1 MSMRDETITRL
12 FDSTSIHFEIP
23 KYQRAY
29 SWEKEQWRQFLQ
41 DLKDAESGYYLGH
54 FLFES
59 DKSRLWVID
68 GQQRLTT
75 CVIFVRAAIDVL
87 SARADGDFA
96 REIRILRR
104 RFLIDDDLGPRLK
117 AVHFD
122 NPVFQ
127 DCIVSGEAEPGTFI
141 TKSSKNMV
149 DAKKY
154 FIDEMQQVGD
164 AAKVLELV
172 QRMEDAVITRFDVE
186 DKAMAARI
194 FAFQNDRGKELT
206 QLESIKAFLMLT
218 VYTKGKSSLKGITVE
233 LIDEQFARIYETIMR
248 SELDEDQV
256 LTHYWRARNGYGV
269 GRVAEEVKKQLSL
282 AINPTEWVRT
292 FVREL
297 ADAFSF
303 VAEFSIDSG
312 EYSVRLRLLNNM
324 ALSYPVLIR
333 ARLKGVKADSVA
345 YGKLLRLMENLTFRS
360 LIRGGR
366 ADIQSRLTNH
376 LRRIDDEISLHNE
389 IGQIVTMVKN
399 GWWDGYWS
407 DDELVRKLNEGF
419 YGNRVDN
426 YLLWQYER
434 SLHGNGYKA
443 PVAVTAQEMMK
454 NESIEHIAP
463 QTPKDRNP
471 IANGYGEYD
480 DRDNPEN
487 GIESGGWMNRLGNL
501 VLASQSQNSSLG
513 NKPFAAKLDD
523 YSRVILAQ
531 QTEIR
536 NYAKMNEKGDVL
548 WTVDAI
554 RDRQR
559 KIVGWARDN
568 WDISKV
574 LA

>member
-141 TKSSKNMV
+141 TKSSKNIV

-154 FIDEMQQVGD
+154 FIDEMQQVGN

-218 VYTKGKSSLKGITVE
+218 VYTKGESSLKGITVE

-454 NESIEHIAP
+454 NESVEHIAP

-536 NYAKMNEKGDVL
+536 NYAKMNEKGDAL
-548 WTVDAI
+548 WTVDSI

-559 KIVGWARDN
+559 RIVGWARDN

>member
-127 DCIVSGEAEPGTFI
+127 DCIVLGEAEPGTFI

-218 VYTKGKSSLKGITVE
+218 VYTKGESSLKGITVE

-333 ARLKGVKADSVA
+333 ARLKGVKVDSVV

-536 NYAKMNEKGDVL
+536 NYAKMNEKGDAL
-548 WTVDAI
+548 WTVDSI